1 MRMSRAYLHTFVGSK
16 SFYKGALAVM
26 IPVVLQQLINTLFNV
41 VDTVMVGSL
50 GELAMSAVSVA
61 NKPGLIFNGC
71 FFGLTGAGG
80 LMLSQYFGAKD
91 HEQCQSLFSLQFVL
105 GLFFATL
112 YFSVLRFFP
121 EWLMGIYVK
130 DDRTISIGIKYL
142 RIVSFSYLPAA
153 ISTTCIFSMRSLGR
167 NKVPMTISIAAL
179 FMNALFNYI
188 FMYGKLGFPAMGV
201 EGAALGTLVS
211 RTLEMCIYL
220 FVLLT
225 RRSYFSLR
233 LGALF
238 RIRTGVL
245 KSFVRR
251 AVPLT
256 INELLWSTGLNIF
269 FWAYARLDEPSIPAM
284 VIADQAFMVGFVLS
298 TGVSSAVSVLIG
310 TELGAGNFRKAR
322 ESCKHLLFMDCCI
335 GLVCSAVGILCSFIM
350 PYIMP
355 VKQELRSLSTGLT
368 MLYSLF
374 YPINCVYAFCFFC
387 LRAGGDTKNAA
398 LLDSVYMWLLPVP
411 VSVAMASLGV
421 GSISLPI
428 AITVVQFLMNA
439 KIVLA
444 LRIVKRGK
452 WIRNIT
458 LEG

>member
-1 MRMSRAYLHTFVGSK
+1 MRFSRAYLRTFVGSK

-61 NKPGLIFNGC
+61 NKPGMIFNGC

-80 LMLSQYFGAKD
+80 LMLSQYYGAKD
-91 HEQCQSLFSLQFVL
+91 REQCQSLFSLEFVL

-112 YFSVLRFFP
+112 YFVVLRFFP
-121 EWLMGIYVK
+121 EWVMGIYVK
-130 DDRTISIGIKYL
+130 DERTIAIGVSYL
-142 RIVSFSYLPAA
+142 RTVSYSYLPAA
-153 ISTTCIFSMRSLGR
+153 ISTTCIFSMRSLGH
-167 NKVPMTISIAAL
+167 NKTPMAISLTAL
-179 FMNALFNYI
+179 FMNALFNYV

-211 RTLEMCIYL
+211 RMVEMCIYL
-220 FVLLT
+220 IVLAT
-225 RRSYFSLR
+225 RRSFFSLR
-233 LGALF
+233 LSALF
-238 RIRTGVL
+238 SIRIGVL
-245 KSFVRR
+245 KGFIRR
-251 AVPLT
+251 AIPLT
-256 INELLWSTGLNIF
+256 ANELLWSTGLNVF

-298 TGVSSAVSVLIG
+298 TGISSAVSVLIG
-310 TELGAGNFRKAR
+310 TELGAGNFKKAR
-322 ESCKHLLFMDCCI
+322 ESCKQLLSLDCCI
-335 GLVCSAVGILCSFIM
+335 ALACSVVGILCSFIM
-350 PYIMP
+350 PYIIP

-374 YPINCVYAFCFFC
+374 YPVNCVYAFCFFC

-421 GSISLPI
+421 GSISLPAAI
-428 AITVVQFLMNA
+428 AVVQFLMNL